1 MLFAIAMSNSFPSS
15 DCVSVVM
22 PVYNEAATVRKVVG
36 VVLEQRCVKEL
47 LIVDDC
53 SSDGSWE
60 VLQQLAAEQSRVKA
74 HRHEVN
80 RGKGAALRTGISKAS
95 APIILIQDA
104 DLEYDPEEYERLI
117 APIAAGKADVVFGS
131 RFAGAGAHRVLYY
144 WHSVGNK
151 FLTTLSNMFTD
162 LNLTDMETCYKVFRR
177 EILQGI
183 RLEEERFGFEPEVTA
198 KVAKLGVRIFEVPI
212 SYYGRTYA
220 EGKKINW
227 KDGFRALW
235 CIFKYNLASRP
246 ESLAKEAGSAAPQA
260 K

>member
-1 MLFAIAMSNSFPSS
+1 
-15 DCVSVVM
+15 
-22 PVYNEAATVRKVVG
+22 
-36 VVLEQRCVKEL
+36 
-47 LIVDDC
+47 
-53 SSDGSWE
+53 
-60 VLQQLAAEQSRVKA
+60 
-74 HRHEVN
+74 
-80 RGKGAALRTGISKAS
+80 
-95 APIILIQDA
+95 
-104 DLEYDPEEYERLI
+104 LI